1 MKAIIIGSSLS
12 GKTTLVQYFRTT
24 TNFNIRE
31 IDEEIENRNNGEW
44 PKDDHFRFNVLTPQI
59 IKEILSRD
67 SILFFTNTDYFSIAD
82 LKLAKQKGFK
92 IIQLVLDRKEME
104 KRNEHR
110 MKEEGY
116 DDFTKW
122 FDGMLQYQIR
132 IKNEGIL
139 DEVIDANQSTEKI
152 ANQIIKICSENY

>member
-1 MKAIIIGSSLS
+1 
-12 GKTTLVQYFRTT
+12 
-24 TNFNIRE
+24 
-31 IDEEIENRNNGEW
+31 
-44 PKDDHFRFNVLTPQI
+44 
-59 IKEILSRD
+59 
-67 SILFFTNTDYFSIAD
+67 
-82 LKLAKQKGFK
+82 
-92 IIQLVLDRKEME
+92 
-104 KRNEHR
+104 

-122 FDGMLQYQIR
+122 FDGMLQYQIH